1 MRPRP
6 KVFLELPT
14 DDYARLIGWGW
25 DTIQEAHPF
34 APDGALVAR
43 LEEGKRA
50 AQEARA
56 NGEGVAQIDIHG
68 EPFLIHATGAAG
80 GVAYRLE
87 NDDMIFLLRS
97 ASCEWG
103 ASVRFKAAGLW
114 EHGWQ
119 GLRERAVDFFDGS
132 LERKLPDEPRI
143 SRADYAF
150 DFFSVAF
157 SGEFDF
163 GRLRPLLVCHSSSKA
178 RWHSEVI
185 GTSRR
190 DQTFTVGRPNSLQLT
205 VYDKAAEINEIS
217 GKTWMEEVWAQ
228 TTFGEILY
236 ADKPEH
242 VWRLEVRMGKGYLK
256 ERNAQPVSVFLEFW
270 RELIE
275 EALTR
280 VRLSSPNS
288 DDACIRHRPL
298 HPLWS
303 LAFEHIRTGRDQILP
318 IGRRVVGRRDALL
331 ARAAAQIAGAAR
343 SAAILSAGDA
353 SPDGL
358 QVILRRAAEIAQSD
372 PKRGLKEDAARA
384 RYEFVDEAK

>member
-178 RWHSEVI
+178 RWQATKATPSFWICTRPLPKARPLPSSATRSPI
-185 GTSRR
+185 G
-190 DQTFTVGRPNSLQLT
+190 
-205 VYDKAAEINEIS
+205 
-217 GKTWMEEVWAQ
+217 
-228 TTFGEILY
+228 
-236 ADKPEH
+236 
-242 VWRLEVRMGKGYLK
+242 VWRWNSAYR
-256 ERNAQPVSVFLEFW
+256 SFW
-270 RELIE
+270 GWKKIW
-275 EALTR
+275 T
-280 VRLSSPNS
+280 
-288 DDACIRHRPL
+288 
-298 HPLWS
+298 
-303 LAFEHIRTGRDQILP
+303 
-318 IGRRVVGRRDALL
+318 
-331 ARAAAQIAGAAR
+331 AR
-343 SAAILSAGDA
+343 
-353 SPDGL
+353 
-358 QVILRRAAEIAQSD
+358 
-372 PKRGLKEDAARA
+372 
-384 RYEFVDEAK
+384 F